1 MSRLLYFTLFL
12 INCNY
17 LLAQQFEVFQT
28 QKIITTIHI
37 PQQEMLIQSEMS
49 KNTSY
54 SIHSKTKAGY
64 KLQSQL
70 KSLTGKLNLFGQE
83 QVFNSN
89 DTSTLNIDGG
99 KVIKNLL
106 NHSTEISIQNNQV
119 NNTLTDSTDL
129 FFSVINEDATKFLL
143 TIPTDK
149 IHLGYNWSDSLIS
162 DKSKSVNEYFISK
175 LNNNTFEVTVFGS
188 IIKTSATIQNNQT
201 IKQDLKGYAT
211 SSRWYS
217 LSTKILQSEE
227 NTAKLIGTSESGD
240 TRFPITIDAKTSITV
255 KQLL

>member
-1 MSRLLYFTLFL
+1 MSRLLYFILFL

-28 QKIITTIHI
+28 QKIITTVHI

-49 KNTSY
+49 KNTLY
-54 SIHSKTKAGY
+54 CIYSKTKTGY

-70 KSLTGKLNLFGQE
+70 KSITGKLNLFGQE

-89 DTSTLNIDGG
+89 DTSTLNIDGD
-99 KVIKNLL
+99 KYIKNLL
-106 NHSTEISIQNNQV
+106 NHSREISIQNNQI

-129 FFSVINEDATKFLL
+129 FFSAINEDVTKYIL

-149 IHLGYNWSDSLIS
+149 IRLGYNWSDSLIS
-162 DKSKSVNEYFISK
+162 DNSKSVNEYYISK

-188 IIKTSATIQNNQT
+188 IKKTSTTTQNNQI

-217 LSTKILQSEE
+217 LTTKILQSEE
-227 NTAKLIGTSESGD
+227 NTTKLIGTTESGD
-240 TRFPITIDAKTSITV
+240 TRFPITIDSKMSITV